1 MTAVRTVLGVALAFT
16 GAAGIHGYQSHAV
29 NTAPV
34 LVGCADGPT
43 CAVPITTGPT
53 RTVNIRWVQHPV
65 VPASQQPIGPDPGA
79 DL

>member
-16 GAAGIHGYQSHAV
+16 VTAGIHGYQPHAV
-29 NTAPV
+29 DTAPV

-43 CAVPITTGPT
+43 CAVAITTGPI
-53 RTVNIRWVQHPV
+53 RTVNVRWIQHPV
-65 VPASQQPIGPDPGA
+65 APASQRPIGPHPGA